1 MVDQLQNSEIMAKL
15 STAQRYWGYFSN
27 FMQDM
32 VMFIF
37 ATFLMDAI
45 LMTVQKN
52 GGFSSKK
59 DLSNII
65 EQTNSPEAMTD
76 YQPEL

>member
-1 MVDQLQNSEIMAKL
+1 MS
-15 STAQRYWGYFSN
+15 
-27 FMQDM
+27 DM

-45 LMTVQKN
+45 LMTVQKS

-59 DLSNII
+59 DLDSLI
-65 EQTNSPEAMTD
+65 EKSGSADAMTD